1 MSLIINQILPF
12 ISLLEIDRV
21 IDILWYFL
29 LLLDAIVYS
38 VVVYVYNIFQIVAQ
52 LNFSVISS
60 WTQPLVNRVEA
71 LIMVLILFKLGMSF
85 IQYMI
90 TPEKFN
96 DKATGG
102 SALLINI
109 VICSVLL
116 VSYQF
121 IFTVFNELSMLIIGY
136 QEGYEFT
143 VLKQIADVESENGGD
158 EAGLLG
164 RFIFGEKFES
174 ENFGKQLA
182 AITLFSFFDD
192 KVNNRSDD
200 ALAKIYNQSSDE
212 VNFFEITN
220 IADAIYRDSNDDE
233 IANHGSTEY
242 RFPLLSTAVGIYLVY
257 TLTVLTIEV
266 AIRIFKL
273 IILQITAPI
282 AIITTIEGGTKS
294 KTFQSFYKT
303 YISVY
308 TSLFLRVAVVY
319 LVSALVSMFTQNFDT
334 LNIGTR
340 NSIMG
345 GFVFVIIVVSLFTFA
360 KKIPSF
366 IDKALGLNSSGD
378 GEGAAGFK
386 GLMKSMGAAVGL
398 GVGALGGMA
407 AGVAAGGGVGGAVS
421 GLFGGA
427 YRGATGGYR
436 ANNVA
441 DFFRNQRSNVGT
453 SFGNTL
459 RSQANGGFLRN
470 AALGLGA
477 ATGVNAIHNARM
489 DRELAKEDDSWKKVT
504 EKYEND
510 QLDYDN
516 AISQNRRD
524 LTKKQDEMAGV
535 DSGFVGAG
543 GNIKFGNSEDAFAKE
558 VADYD
563 LNVRQAEATL
573 SALRTKRGA
582 KADEMLAAE
591 TAVAKARK
599 TAENNARTAFKNEE
613 QRRGITAAKDN
624 IKKQTAEKA
633 KATEDYNTAKQ
644 AHEEKVKE
652 YKKWEQKK

>member
-1 MSLIINQILPF
+1 MSLIINQILPLV
-12 ISLLEIDRV
+12 S
-21 IDILWYFL
+21 ILDARIVNIIWFL
-29 LLLDAIVYS
+29 FLLLDAIAYS
-38 VVVYVYNIFQIVAQ
+38 VVAYVYDIFQIIAQ

-60 WTQPLVNRVEA
+60 WAQPLINRVEA

-96 DKATGG
+96 EKGTGG

-109 VICSVLL
+109 VICAVLL

-121 IFTVFNELSMLIIGY
+121 IFNVLNEFSMLIIGY
-136 QEGYEFT
+136 PDGYEFT
-143 VLKQIADVESENGGD
+143 VLKQIADVEGENGGD

-164 RFIFGEKFES
+164 RFIFGENADMKDFS
-174 ENFGKQLA
+174 SQLA
-182 AITLFSFFDD
+182 GLTLFSFLKDT
-192 KVNNRSDD
+192 KGNMAQSTLGEILTD
-200 ALAKIYNQSSDE
+200 AKNGDT
-212 VNFFEITN
+212 NFFKITN
-220 IADAIYRDSNDDE
+220 LDEYIYTDNN
-233 IANHGSTEY
+233 ATVCVEY
-242 RFPLLSTAVGIYLVY
+242 TYPLLSTAVGLYLAY
-257 TLTVLTIEV
+257 TLIVLTIEV
-266 AIRIFKL
+266 SVRIFKL
-273 IILQITAPI
+273 IILQVTAPI
-282 AIITTIEGGTKS
+282 AIVTTIDGGTKS

-308 TSLFLRVAVVY
+308 TGLFIRVLVVY
-319 LVSALVSMFTQNFDT
+319 LVSALVNMFAQNLDS
-334 LNIGTR
+334 LNIGV
-340 NSIMG
+340 SSSSLIG
-345 GFVFVIIVVSLFTFA
+345 KFVLIVIIVSLFTFA

-366 IDKALGLNSSGD
+366 IDKALNLNSSGD

-459 RSQANGGFLRN
+459 RSQANGGFVRN

-633 KATEDYNTAKQ
+633 KSTEDYNTAKQ